1 MKVSKDISNELRE
14 IAPTLSG
21 LDKKN
26 FYTVSEG
33 YFEES
38 SQKIMMLAEDI
49 KQHGI
54 DLPPVLAS
62 IKKKELHSVP
72 EGYFNSFTDS
82 LIGQIHAEEV
92 AEELAYSVSLLV
104 GVPKRMPHTVP
115 ANYFDTFPQVISA
128 MAARDAAAHDTLI
141 EHEISIWSIW
151 IGRILTLV
159 SRPKYSFAMACM
171 VAIAVMVSVV
181 YTHST
186 LTPEEKIFAQ
196 MQQIPDSDLHHY
208 LGKHR
213 DEFDERTILY
223 HINDIEFSHY
233 FDKPENLP
241 AHLKG
246 NIKTGPDNME
256 NVSED
261 IID

>member
-1 MKVSKDISNELRE
+1 MKASKDILNELRE
-14 IAPTLSG
+14 IAPALSG

-38 SQKIMMLAEDI
+38 GQKIMMLAVDV
-49 KQHGI
+49 QLHGI

-62 IKKKELHSVP
+62 IKKKQLHSAP
-72 EGYFNSFTDS
+72 EGYFSSFTDNV
-82 LIGQIHAEEV
+82 IGQIQSEEV
-92 AEELAYSVSLLV
+92 AEELTYTAPLLV
-104 GVPKRMPHTVP
+104 GLEKKEAYSVP
-115 ANYFDTFPQVISA
+115 ANYIADFPANIYKV
-128 MAARDAAAHDTLI
+128 AAREAAAHDTLI
-141 EHEISIWSIW
+141 EHEISVWSIW
-151 IGRILTLV
+151 IERILTVV

-171 VAIAVMVSVV
+171 VAIVVMISVV
-181 YTHST
+181 YSHST

-196 MQQIPDSDLHHY
+196 MQQVPDSELHHY
-208 LGKHR
+208 IGKHR

-233 FDKPENLP
+233 FDKPENVP

-246 NIKTGPDNME
+246 AINTGPDNID
-256 NVSED
+256 NLNED
-261 IID
+261 VID

>member
-1 MKVSKDISNELRE
+1 MKASKDISKELHE
-14 IAPTLSG
+14 IAPILSG

-38 SQKIMMLAEDI
+38 TQKIMMLAEDVTL
-49 KQHGI
+49 HGI

-62 IKKKELHSVP
+62 IEKRELHSAP
-72 EGYFNSFTDS
+72 QGYFSSFTDN

-92 AEELAYSVSLLV
+92 AEELAYTAPLLIGFDKKEAYSVPV
-104 GVPKRMPHTVP
+104 
-115 ANYFDTFPQVISA
+115 NYFAAFPTDISKI
-128 MAARDAAAHDTLI
+128 AAKEAAAHDTLI
-141 EHEISIWSIW
+141 DHEISVWSIW
-151 IGRILTLV
+151 IQRILTVV

-171 VAIAVMVSVV
+171 VAIVVMISVV

-196 MQQIPDSDLHHY
+196 MQQIPDSELHHY
-208 LGKHR
+208 IGKHR

-233 FDKPENLP
+233 FDKPENVP

-246 NIKTGPDNME
+246 DIKTGPDNID
-256 NVSED
+256 NLNED
-261 IID
+261 VID